1 MNHMINKCLKLILT
15 VGLSLLSNRSALAQG
30 ASVYVVYAQSF
41 SETRLVDG
49 QAGPSR
55 TQVKYLTLTEYDGNT
70 SRNFRTWQRTGS
82 KSYLLHDDTSVTF
95 TCSILNQGSKK
106 ILVSYW
112 DSLPAGRHFSWSTGL
127 LKPYSV
133 AGQTVQLAS
142 PVQTK
147 GVGVPM
153 GSDTSL
159 KEYSSTGTL
168 DLPATQYVNA
178 QNPADDGDAAY
189 ALMAYYTTKGF
200 TFFQ

>member
-1 MNHMINKCLKLILT
+1 MINKCLKLILT

-41 SETRLVDG
+41 SETRIVDG

-70 SRNFRTWQRTGS
+70 SRNFRTWQRSGS
-82 KSYLLHDDTSVTF
+82 KSYLLADDNSVDQP
-95 TCSILNQGSKK
+95 CSILNQGSKK

-112 DSLPAGRHFSWSTGL
+112 NSFPGGRHFSWSTGP
-127 LKPYSV
+127 LKSYLV
-133 AGQTVQLAS
+133 AGQTVLLPS
-142 PVQTK
+142 PVQTR

-153 GSDTSL
+153 GSDTNL

-200 TFFQ
+200 TFLQ

>member
-1 MNHMINKCLKLILT
+1 MTKNCLKLIMI
-15 VGLSLLSNRSALAQG
+15 VSLSLLANRSAWAQG

-41 SETRLVDG
+41 SETRITDG
-49 QAGPSR
+49 VATPSR

-70 SRNFRTWQRTGS
+70 SRNFRTWQLSGRKT
-82 KSYLLHDDTSVTF
+82 YLLYDDTSVTF

-106 ILVSYW
+106 MLVSYW

-153 GSDTSL
+153 GSDTNF

-178 QNPADDGDAAY
+178 QNPADDDDAAY

-200 TFFQ
+200 TFLQ